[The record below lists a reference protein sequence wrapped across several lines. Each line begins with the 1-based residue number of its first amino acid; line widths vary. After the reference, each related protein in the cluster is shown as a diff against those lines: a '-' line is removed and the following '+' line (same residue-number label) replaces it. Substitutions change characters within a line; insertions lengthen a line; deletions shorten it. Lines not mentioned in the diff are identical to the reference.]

1 MAAEAHVWKLPKSR
15 RILITD
21 RIDLIPP
28 EIMEINPDNTPALV
42 YPPECC
48 LGRFPTWQAGLA
60 TAQQQAAETDFAV
73 VEEKLCLVW
82 EIDVPAWLAEG
93 SV

>member
-1 MAAEAHVWKLPKSR
+1 MAVEAHVWKLPKSR

-28 EIMEINPDNTPALV
+28 EIMEINPEKTPALT

-48 LGRFPTWQAGLA
+48 LGRFPTWQEGL
-60 TAQQQAAETDFAV
+60 TVAQQQAAETGFAI

-82 EIDVPAWLAEG
+82 EIDIPAWLTEG
-93 SV
+93 VA

>member
-1 MAAEAHVWKLPKSR
+1 MAAKAHVWKLPKSR

-28 EIMEINPDNTPALV
+28 EIMEIDLDKTPALT

-48 LGRFPTWQAGLA
+48 LGRFSTWQAGLTA
-60 TAQQQAAETDFAV
+60 AQQQAADTGFAV
-73 VEEKLCLVW
+73 VEEKLSLVW
-82 EIDVPAWLAEG
+82 EIDIPAWLTEG
-93 SV
+93 FA